1 MHTTEHA
8 DAEVD
13 LVVGVVSPSGHL
25 VQAADLASE
34 KLPMPQSL
42 QAAATASTPE
52 YVPAGQSVQDAAEA
66 AEKVPA
72 AHAVQLTPELS
83 SCEK

>member
-34 KLPMPQSL
+34 KLPMPQSM
-42 QAAATASTPE
+42 QVAAVAPE